1 MKDKILSILFCLILF
16 SFFIINLIIK
26 DNDIS
31 YTERRKMQ
39 SFPKINTST
48 LLSGKWMKEF
58 DDYTLDQFA
67 FRESF
72 RSLKANIEINLFK
85 KLDNNNIFIKDGY
98 IYKIEYPLDERKVNS
113 FVYKINT
120 LYETYLKDMNVYY
133 TIIPDKNYYLS
144 DNYLKMDYDKLFSI
158 VTNNL
163 DNDMTYIDIKDC
175 LTLDDYYYTDTHWK
189 QNKISKVVDKLSNK
203 MNFKVSNNYKEKT
216 YYPFYG
222 VYYGQA
228 ALKVKPDTINY
239 LTNDIIE
246 SATVKDEESDLKTVY
261 EESSLG
267 GMDSYDVFLS
277 GSTPF
282 ITIENSKY
290 NGNKELIIFRDSFAS
305 TLAPLLIEGYS
316 KITLIDL
323 RYMNPSDLEKKVE
336 FKNQDVLIIHNTLVI
351 NNSEAIR
358 I

>member
-39 SFPKINTST
+39 KFPKTNVST

-58 DDYTLDQFA
+58 DDYALDQFA
-67 FRESF
+67 FREEF
-72 RSLKANIEINLFK
+72 RSIKANVEINLFR
-85 KLDNNNIFIKDGY
+85 KLDNNGIFIKDGY
-98 IYKIEYPLDERKVNS
+98 IYKIEYPLDVRKVNS
-113 FVYKINT
+113 FVYKINE
-120 LYETYLKDMNVYY
+120 LYNNYLDGMNVYY
-133 TIIPDKNYYLS
+133 TIIPDKNYYS
-144 DNYLKMDYDKLFSI
+144 KENYLKMDYDKLFSI
-158 VTNNL
+158 VTSNL
-163 DNDMTYIDIKDC
+163 NSDMTYIDIKD
-175 LTLDDYYYTDTHWK
+175 LLSLEDYYYTDTHWK
-189 QNKISKVVDKLSNK
+189 QNKISKVVDKISK
-203 MNFKVSNNYKEKT
+203 TMNFKVSNDYKEKT

-239 LTNDIIE
+239 LTNDIID
-246 SATVKDEESDLKTVY
+246 SAVVTDTESDLKKVY

-267 GMDSYDVFLS
+267 GIDSYDLFLS

-282 ITIENSKY
+282 ITIENPKY
-290 NGNKELIIFRDSFAS
+290 EGKRELIIFRDSFAS

-316 KITLIDL
+316 LIDL
-323 RYMNPSDLEKKVE
+323 RYMNPSDLEKKIE

>member
-16 SFFIINLIIK
+16 GFFIINIFVK
-26 DNDIS
+26 DNKIS

-39 SFPKINTST
+39 MFPKLN
-48 LLSGKWMKEF
+48 LSNILNGKWMEEF
-58 DDYTLDQFA
+58 DNYVLDQFA
-67 FRESF
+67 YRENFRNI
-72 RSLKANIEINLFK
+72 KANTEINLFR
-85 KLDNNNIFIKDGY
+85 KLDNNGIFIKNGY

-120 LYETYLKDMNVYY
+120 LYEDYLNGMNVYY
-133 TIIPDKNYYLS
+133 TIIPDKNYYS
-144 DNYLKMDYDKLFSI
+144 NEKYLKMDYDKLFSM
-158 VTNNL
+158 VTSNL
-163 DNDMTYIDIKDC
+163 DENMKYIDITGLLSLEDFY
-175 LTLDDYYYTDTHWK
+175 LTDTHWK
-189 QNKISKVVDKLSNK
+189 QNRISKVVEKLSEE
-203 MNFKVSNNYKEKT
+203 MNFKVNNNYEEKT

-222 VYYGQA
+222 VYYGQS

-246 SATVKDEESDLKTVY
+246 SAKVTYSDNKFDKVY

-290 NGNKELIIFRDSFAS
+290 KGDKELIIFRDSFAS

-316 KITLIDL
+316 KITLVDL
-323 RYMNPSDLEKKVE
+323 RYMNPSELKEKIE